1 MSGCLVNKNGWY
13 YMVIYHRD
21 ENGKSKSKWKRT
33 GLRVKGNKK
42 AAQEMLENTIKQLEN
57 VDLNTADI
65 LFSDYM
71 VKWID
76 GIAYDIQQ
84 STLRGYR
91 GNIKNHIV
99 PYFAAK
105 RKKLIDLKVR
115 DLETFYAHL
124 RSKNLSAQTIRNNHA
139 VISKA
144 LNDALRT
151 DMIAKNPAQYA
162 KRPKV
167 TPYIGEYRNPTELSN
182 LIALFE
188 NTPVFNAIKFDAIYG
203 LRRSELLGL
212 CWDAVDFQKNQF
224 VVRRAFIQGTGEN
237 YLKN

>member
-71 VKWID
+71 LKWID

-99 PYFAAK
+99 PYFAA
-105 RKKLIDLKVR
+105 
-115 DLETFYAHL
+115 
-124 RSKNLSAQTIRNNHA
+124 N
-139 VISKA
+139 
-144 LNDALRT
+144 
-151 DMIAKNPAQYA
+151 
-162 KRPKV
+162 
-167 TPYIGEYRNPTELSN
+167 
-182 LIALFE
+182 
-188 NTPVFNAIKFDAIYG
+188 
-203 LRRSELLGL
+203 
-212 CWDAVDFQKNQF
+212 QKS
-224 VVRRAFIQGTGEN
+224 
-237 YLKN
+237 